1 MGEMSELFLGFD
13 AGDMFRR
20 DLDAT
25 MRGKPFVSE
34 DTDYLDSMPLRPSTA
49 DLLEPTCT
57 PALDSREVR
66 NTRHTV
72 TRRKENTH
80 MPTNSNNTPT
90 KVITGKCR
98 LSYEHIWEPA
108 SIDGID
114 LKYSASVIIPKSD
127 TTTLRKIEAA
137 VEAAVQQGIKDK
149 WKGKKPVNLKLPLR
163 DGDTERPDDETY
175 ACNMFVNASSKR
187 QPGIVDMTR
196 QEILDRDMVYS
207 GCYCRFSLNF
217 YPFSVNGNNGVAV
230 GLNGVQLV
238 ADGEPLGGMS
248 RAEVDF
254 DDGYENYDDSEE
266 DLI

>member
-20 DLDAT
+20 DMDAV
-25 MRGKPFVSE
+25 MRGKRFVSE
-34 DTDYLDSMPLRPSTA
+34 DTDYLDSMPLRPSAT
-49 DLLEPTCT
+49 DLYEPTCT

-66 NTRHTV
+66 RTRHTV
-72 TRRKENTH
+72 TRRKENKH
-80 MPTNSNNTPT
+80 MAINPNNNNPT

-98 LSYEHIWEPA
+98 LSYEHIWEAA
-108 SIDGID
+108 SMDGNSEP
-114 LKYSASVIIPKSD
+114 KYSASVIIPKSD
-127 TTTLRKIEAA
+127 TATLRKIEAA

-163 DGDTERPDDETY
+163 DGDTERPDDEAY
-175 ACNMFVNASSKR
+175 AGGMFVNASSKR

-196 QEILDRDMVYS
+196 QEIIDRDEVYS

-254 DDGYENYDDSEE
+254 DDGFEDDFD
-266 DLI
+266 DLT